1 MDSCVRQCLLWHRQL
16 HPARRLPAPAAAALL
31 VLPNGMA
38 GMTYTREVEIVKCP

>member
-1 MDSCVRQCLLWHRQL
+1 MFDSACCGIDNYTLRGVC
-16 HPARRLPAPAAAALL
+16 PPPAAAALL